1 VEVEMKNNEKHASA
15 GYLKHLSIF
24 SCDPQFNSW
33 PKDLEVEGWTED
45 LYLRNKETR
54 EHTLCV
60 TELTVMLAKMAAIP
74 EEEIPYVRRGAL
86 LHDIGKMG
94 IPDAILV
101 KPGRLSSE
109 EWNVMRRHPDYALDL
124 LYPIEYLRPCIS
136 IPYSHHEKWD
146 GSGYPRGLKG
156 EEIPLPAR
164 LFAIVDV
171 WDALSSDHTYRDA
184 WSESQVIEYIQ
195 QHSGRHFD
203 PEAVEIFLYALI
215 KAMGRRNSDN
225 SQLPLAG

>member
-1 VEVEMKNNEKHASA
+1 MKMHDKHASA
-15 GYLKHLSIF
+15 GYLQHLSIL
-24 SCDPQFNSW
+24 SREPQFNSW

-54 EHTLCV
+54 EHTLYV
-60 TELTVMLAKMAAIP
+60 TEITVMLAKMADIP
-74 EEEIPYVRRGAL
+74 EGEIPYVRKGAL

-94 IPDAILV
+94 IPEAILV
-101 KPGRLSSE
+101 KPGRLSSS
-109 EWNVMRRHPDYALDL
+109 EWDMMRRHPDYAYDL
-124 LYPIEYLRPCIS
+124 LYPIEYLRPCVS

-156 EEIPLPAR
+156 DNIPLSAR

-184 WSESQVIEYIQ
+184 WPENQVIEYIQ
-195 QHSGRHFD
+195 RHSGQHFD
-203 PEAVEIFLYALI
+203 PEVVDMFLYVL
-215 KAMGRRNSDN
+215 RNTLGISSDDN